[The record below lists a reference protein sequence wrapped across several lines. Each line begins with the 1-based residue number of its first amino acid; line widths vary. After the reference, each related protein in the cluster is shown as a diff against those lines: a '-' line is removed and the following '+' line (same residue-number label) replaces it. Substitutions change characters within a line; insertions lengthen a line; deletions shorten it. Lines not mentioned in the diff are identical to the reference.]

1 MSGSRRHGPVER
13 YPLFEIV
20 QELAQDSRG
29 VVDALDDNESEKWN
43 QIMREIDSA
52 SENDM
57 LAALNYIL
65 GIVTASDV
73 TIPEGV
79 EHAWWDLAHEIREGL
94 PAAEQRAAGESSGF
108 FLNTEKGE
116 RS

>member
-1 MSGSRRHGPVER
+1 MRKVPPRMLDALWDSNVRRRDDTQDVIQSRKHRHGPVER

-52 SENDM
+52 SE
-57 LAALNYIL
+57 
-65 GIVTASDV
+65 
-73 TIPEGV
+73 
-79 EHAWWDLAHEIREGL
+79 
-94 PAAEQRAAGESSGF
+94 
-108 FLNTEKGE
+108 
-116 RS
+116 